1 MKTYSF
7 VPVLVLFFSLAGCDR
22 DEAPSAGYPAF
33 IDLYF
38 DFVDTDGRKLQRP
51 YVEMANAYLDARGN
65 LVPWQD
71 EFEWGHPQV
80 SILNHPSVSFL
91 KEETLYQDTLFGP
104 MIVGGNMEET
114 IQYKGQ
120 PLKRDYH
127 YLYRFSGSDIDTL
140 RIHSTSIITEQN
152 HLMQGG
158 IAVFYNGELV
168 TSVNWL
174 PDNADATGGV
184 YYFENEEVVSIQD
197 AAYPIPWILRVVK
210 EVERT
215 G

>member
-1 MKTYSF
+1 
-7 VPVLVLFFSLAGCDR
+7 
-22 DEAPSAGYPAF
+22 
-33 IDLYF
+33 
-38 DFVDTDGRKLQRP
+38 
-51 YVEMANAYLDARGN
+51 
-65 LVPWQD
+65 
-71 EFEWGHPQV
+71 
-80 SILNHPSVSFL
+80 HPSVSFL

-197 AAYPIPWILRVVK
+197 SAYPIPWILRVVK

>member
-71 EFEWGHPQV
+71 EF
-80 SILNHPSVSFL
+80 
-91 KEETLYQDTLFGP
+91 
-104 MIVGGNMEET
+104 
-114 IQYKGQ
+114 
-120 PLKRDYH
+120 
-127 YLYRFSGSDIDTL
+127 
-140 RIHSTSIITEQN
+140 
-152 HLMQGG
+152 
-158 IAVFYNGELV
+158 
-168 TSVNWL
+168 
-174 PDNADATGGV
+174 
-184 YYFENEEVVSIQD
+184 
-197 AAYPIPWILRVVK
+197 
-210 EVERT
+210 
-215 G
+215 